1 MTKKSEP
8 WDMTKM
14 EKALKALKKDKAR
27 DPNGWANELFKD
39 GIAGNNLKISL
50 LDFCNK
56 MKRENYIPEFARLA
70 DVVTIYKGK
79 GSKNELVNERGVFIV
94 TIIRSVLMRLIYSD
108 YYEILDESMTDSQV
122 GARKRKNIR
131 NHIWIV
137 NGIICD
143 VLSLKSKKPIDIQI
157 FDYKQCFDTLWL
169 QECMN
174 DLYSAG
180 LNDDKFALLYNT
192 IMSVN
197 LAIKT
202 PVGKTDRKHINNA
215 IIQGDVYGPMFCSKT
230 VDMFSKE
237 CLAKNM
243 YTYLYRNAVEIPPLT
258 MVDDV
263 LTISECGFKTSM
275 AHAYI
280 KTKTD
285 EKKLQFGADKCK
297 KLHVGKVYEEFKC
310 QTLKVDEW
318 KEVEIVNEE
327 TGVDGIKDVLVGEK
341 EMESKNE
348 EKYLGDVIAS
358 DGKNIKNVKARIA
371 KGKGVVSRILS
382 IMDGIPFGKYYYEVG
397 IILRNSLLVSSMLC
411 NTEAWY
417 CITKAELE
425 LLESV
430 DVTFL
435 RKLLNAPRATPKE
448 MLYLELGCIP
458 FRELIIKRRILFM
471 HYIVNEKPESMIRQ
485 FFETQ
490 LKNEKP
496 KDWVKTVKKDLKD
509 LKLEVDIEK
518 FQVLKKSAL
527 KRILNKAI
535 LNMSLTRLNEI
546 KANHSKV
553 QKLSHEKLKMQNYLK
568 ANNHKMSQN
577 ESETIFKMRS
587 RVSNVK
593 TNYRGRFENF
603 ECSLCN
609 EDMETQQ
616 HIIEC
621 KSIRN
626 VKKTENENVKYENLY
641 GENVKNQLKIAK
653 LFIENMNIKSK
664 LEQKV

>member
-1 MTKKSEP
+1 
-8 WDMTKM
+8 
-14 EKALKALKKDKAR
+14 
-27 DPNGWANELFKD
+27 
-39 GIAGNNLKISL
+39 
-50 LDFCNK
+50 
-56 MKRENYIPEFARLA
+56 
-70 DVVTIYKGK
+70 
-79 GSKNELVNERGVFIV
+79 
-94 TIIRSVLMRLIYSD
+94 
-108 YYEILDESMTDSQV
+108 
-122 GARKRKNIR
+122 
-131 NHIWIV
+131 
-137 NGIICD
+137 
-143 VLSLKSKKPIDIQI
+143 
-157 FDYKQCFDTLWL
+157 
-169 QECMN
+169 
-174 DLYSAG
+174 
-180 LNDDKFALLYNT
+180 
-192 IMSVN
+192 
-197 LAIKT
+197 
-202 PVGKTDRKHINNA
+202 
-215 IIQGDVYGPMFCSKT
+215 
-230 VDMFSKE
+230 
-237 CLAKNM
+237 
-243 YTYLYRNAVEIPPLT
+243 
-258 MVDDV
+258 
-263 LTISECGFKTSM
+263 
-275 AHAYI
+275 
-280 KTKTD
+280 
-285 EKKLQFGADKCK
+285 
-297 KLHVGKVYEEFKC
+297 
-310 QTLKVDEW
+310 
-318 KEVEIVNEE
+318 
-327 TGVDGIKDVLVGEK
+327 
-341 EMESKNE
+341 
-348 EKYLGDVIAS
+348 
-358 DGKNIKNVKARIA
+358 
-371 KGKGVVSRILS
+371 
-382 IMDGIPFGKYYYEVG
+382 
-397 IILRNSLLVSSMLC
+397 MLC

-471 HYIVNEKPESMIRQ
+471 HYIVNEKPESMIRN

-496 KDWVKTVKKDLKD
+496 KDWVNTVKRDLKD

-518 FQVLKKSAL
+518 IQVLKKSAL

-553 QKLSHEKLKMQNYLK
+553 QKLGHEKLKMQNYLK

-626 VKKTENENVKYENLY
+626 VKKTEHENVNYENLY
-641 GENVKNQLKIAK
+641 GENVKQQLKIAK